1 MSSEELQQE
10 LKELRERKNSTNL
23 TLSNIAALMMIGL
36 PTTIKS
42 IELNNETIQVLGIAS
57 SLILGTATGIIINKV
72 QENKDNVKR
81 KYKNDNR

>member
-23 TLSNIAALMMIGL
+23 TLSNIASLMMIGL

>member
-10 LKELRERKNSTNL
+10 LKKLREIKRSTNI
-23 TLSNIAALMMIGL
+23 TLSNTASLMIIGL

-42 IELNNETIQVLGIAS
+42 IEINNETIQVLGIIS

-72 QENKDNVKR
+72 QENKANIKR